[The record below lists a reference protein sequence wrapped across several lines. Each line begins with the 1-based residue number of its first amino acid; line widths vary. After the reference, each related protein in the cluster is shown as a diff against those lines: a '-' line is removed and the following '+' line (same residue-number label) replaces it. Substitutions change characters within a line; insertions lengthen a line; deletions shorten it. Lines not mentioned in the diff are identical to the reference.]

1 MKVKPEMPEFHTK
14 LEQFYQG
21 FICGVRV
28 NWDTCNQ
35 CKHFTVRSGWADYCK
50 ASEDFA
56 RELTALLK
64 TDSDLVNFLTPE
76 EAKQLMYCFINESFR
91 RYGKVNKD
99 APMYQKLVKIAGP
112 VLLKVTYSDGFV
124 ERTLE

>member
-1 MKVKPEMPEFHTK
+1 MPKPVLPELHTK

-28 NWDTCNQ
+28 NWDTCNP
-35 CKHFTVRSGWADYCK
+35 CKHFTVRSGWGEYCK

-64 TDSDLVNFLTPE
+64 TDTSNLNFLTPI
-76 EAKQLMYCFINESFR
+76 EAKELMYCWIYESQN
-91 RYGKVNKD
+91 RYGKVNME
-99 APMYQKLVKIAGP
+99 APLYLKLKQIA
-112 VLLKVTYSDGFV
+112 
-124 ERTLE
+124 